1 MAEDKKTPISNA
13 NSYQAIGEFWD
24 NHDLG
29 VYWDKTK
36 SAEFEISIGSER
48 RYYPI
53 DKNLSNQLKPI
64 AQKQGISTETLIN
77 LWVQEKLNQ
86 ASV

>member
-1 MAEDKKTPISNA
+1 MAEDRTTSISNA

-29 VYWDKTK
+29 DYWDKTRP
-36 SAEFEISIGSER
+36 AEFTVSIRSEK

-53 DKNLSNQLKPI
+53 DKSLSNQLKPI
-64 AQKQGISTETLIN
+64 AHKQGISAETLIN
-77 LWVQEKLNQ
+77 LWVQEKLSQ
-86 ASV
+86 AL

>member
-1 MAEDKKTPISNA
+1 MAEDKKTTISNA

-29 VYWDKTK
+29 DYWDKTE

-48 RYYPI
+48 KYYPI
-53 DKNLSNQLKPI
+53 DKNLSNRLKQI